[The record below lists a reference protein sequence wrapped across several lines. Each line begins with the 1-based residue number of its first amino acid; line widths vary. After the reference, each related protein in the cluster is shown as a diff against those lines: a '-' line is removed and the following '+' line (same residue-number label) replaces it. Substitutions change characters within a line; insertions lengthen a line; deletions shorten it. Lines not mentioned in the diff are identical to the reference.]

1 MAEFPS
7 SAVAPPNRISRGPM
21 YPGVPSSP
29 TAGTA
34 VSGCPHWHPGP
45 SSFFSI
51 TAFTTVYPGA
61 GLGPAAPAAAG
72 FGAAAGVPG
81 VPGVEGADDDE
92 VSLPDPEPP
101 ALPPWAASAAA
112 LESESDSVVMRESTS
127 MSQ

>member
-1 MAEFPS
+1 MVRSTRAC
-7 SAVAPPNRISRGPM
+7 PPP
-21 YPGVPSSP
+21 P

-34 VSGCPHWHPGP
+34 VSVCPHRHPGP

-81 VPGVEGADDDE
+81 VPGVEGADDEE

-101 ALPPWAASAAA
+101 ALPPWAAAAA
-112 LESESDSVVMRESTS
+112 ASESESDSVVMRESTS
-127 MSQ
+127 MPQ

>member
-1 MAEFPS
+1 
-7 SAVAPPNRISRGPM
+7 M

-29 TAGTA
+29 TAGIA
-34 VSGCPHWHPGP
+34 VSVCPHRHPGP

-51 TAFTTVYPGA
+51 TAFITVYPGA

-81 VPGVEGADDDE
+81 VPGVEGADDEE

-101 ALPPWAASAAA
+101 ALPPWAAAAA
-112 LESESDSVVMRESTS
+112 ASESDSVVMRESTS
-127 MSQ
+127 MS